1 MGGRSLLHRV
11 ERLIPCSAPVI
22 ILSFLPYPVPCLW
35 QAWSL
40 ICKPR
45 SKRPI
50 LNYDVYTLIR
60 GCKVVEETLQLIP
73 PTANLV
79 RKSLFNLGSP
89 SYRNLLKT
97 HISLLESSCY
107 FQHSTWYGPGA
118 QQPVGSLTFE
128 SRCNLQKYPSSSFY
142 SNCFP
147 KMIYQP
153 SPRVLKSTARHRVDV

>member
-1 MGGRSLLHRV
+1 MPVVIRGAAWGGRSLLHRV

-60 GCKVVEETLQLIP
+60 GCKVAEETLQLIP

-107 FQHSTWYGPGA
+107 FEHSTCMGQAPN
-118 QQPVGSLTFE
+118 
-128 SRCNLQKYPSSSFY
+128 NLLAPLHL
-142 SNCFP
+142 NHDV
-147 KMIYQP
+147 IYRNTLPLAFIVIVFQRRYT
-153 SPRVLKSTARHRVDV
+153 SPHPEF